1 MKRVN
6 DEEDWSETTEEVRVE
21 IEINSGGTGFLSY
34 VSESVEL
41 RGKEVEHVHAN
52 YCHWLGLVSAA
63 WEGRSGD
70 IIGKRSS
77 TSIGTGNDNYEVR

>member
-1 MKRVN
+1 MMKRIGVKQQRR
-6 DEEDWSETTEEVRVE
+6 WRVE

-41 RGKEVEHVHAN
+41 RGKEAEHVHAN

-63 WEGRSGD
+63 WEGRSD